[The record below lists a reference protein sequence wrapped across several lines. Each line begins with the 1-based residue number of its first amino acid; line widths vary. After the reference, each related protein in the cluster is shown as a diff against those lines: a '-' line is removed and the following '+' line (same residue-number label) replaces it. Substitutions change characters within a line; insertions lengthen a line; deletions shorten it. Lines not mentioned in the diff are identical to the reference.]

1 MCSVGFARANDAE
14 QCFSKTTPNNPIESM
29 IQTQNHSLAL
39 NLTHRNEEEIP
50 VDSTIT
56 TFLRNHDSEQ
66 WKDDEIVKIMKR
78 WADGKTRPHDG
89 SYFAIRNSGKFV
101 YPEYL

>member
-1 MCSVGFARANDAE
+1 MV
-14 QCFSKTTPNNPIESM
+14 FSKTLPTNPIEAI

-50 VDSTIT
+50 VDTTIT
-56 TFLRNHDSEQ
+56 TFLRNTDREA
-66 WKDDEIVKIMKR
+66 WKDEEIVKMMRK
-78 WADGKTRPHDG
+78 WADGKARPHDG

-101 YPEYL
+101 YPEYM